1 MWPNFF
7 IVGASKS
14 GATSVYSY
22 LEKIPEIFMSSIK
35 EPHYFHNNYFRLEAK
50 NIANKNEYL
59 KLFNSVTSEKAIGEA
74 STSYLQDIDSAKLIH
89 DQIPNA
95 KIIIILRDP
104 CQRAF
109 SGYLMF
115 KEEGKTKKS
124 FNELITTEQRF
135 LESGLYCSQ
144 VKQYLDIFGKDRV
157 KILIFEEFIKDPKS
171 GINGILDFLEIDSK
185 PLENLEKI
193 HNPYSVARNRFSKK
207 ILTSRSVASI
217 SDKILS
223 KTMKSKLSETFLV
236 KKEKKPKLEKK
247 DKLFLEKFYQNNM
260 LTLQTLL
267 ERKLPWNWLESL
279 E

>member
-157 KILIFEEFIKDPKS
+157 KILIFEELIFP
-171 GINGILDFLEIDSK
+171 
-185 PLENLEKI
+185 
-193 HNPYSVARNRFSKK
+193 K
-207 ILTSRSVASI
+207 ILQQYNS
-217 SDKILS
+217 
-223 KTMKSKLSETFLV
+223 
-236 KKEKKPKLEKK
+236 
-247 DKLFLEKFYQNNM
+247 
-260 LTLQTLL
+260 LTQVF
-267 ERKLPWNWLESL
+267 S
-279 E
+279 